1 MAVQLHQQHSQ
12 TMETKIMSK
21 ESNIENA
28 VVTEQK
34 QYHSPVLTNYGKM
47 SELTQTIQGDTGDD
61 GGGVP
66 SSYTAST

>member
-1 MAVQLHQQHSQ
+1 
-12 TMETKIMSK
+12 MSK